1 MIFIFFIS
9 VINSFPVVPMRLL
22 KVSKVSRTKSAAL
35 SSNTALTRS
44 LKLFLEFKN
53 ISLSSI
59 VVVVVVDVDVV
70 EVASVGKM
78 KSGVVERNVEDDKV
92 VANTMLLDTVVEVV

>member
-1 MIFIFFIS
+1 
-9 VINSFPVVPMRLL
+9 MRLL

-35 SSNTALTRS
+35 PSNTALTRS

-59 VVVVVVDVDVV
+59 VVVVVVDVV

-78 KSGVVERNVEDDKV
+78 KSGAVERNVEDDKV
-92 VANTMLLDTVVEVV
+92 VVNTMLLDTVVEVV

>member
-1 MIFIFFIS
+1 
-9 VINSFPVVPMRLL
+9 MRLL
-22 KVSKVSRTKSAAL
+22 KVSKVSNTKSAAL

-78 KSGVVERNVEDDKV
+78 KSGVEEINVEDDKV

>member
-1 MIFIFFIS
+1 
-9 VINSFPVVPMRLL
+9 MRLL

-53 ISLSSI
+53 ISLSSF
-59 VVVVVVDVDVV
+59 VVVVVVDVV

-78 KSGVVERNVEDDKV
+78 KSGAVERNVEDDKV